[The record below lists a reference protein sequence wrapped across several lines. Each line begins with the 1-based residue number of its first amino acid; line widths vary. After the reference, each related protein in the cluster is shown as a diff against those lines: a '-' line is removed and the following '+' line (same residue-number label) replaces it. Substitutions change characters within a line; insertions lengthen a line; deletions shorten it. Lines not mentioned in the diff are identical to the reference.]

1 MQQQTFFL
9 VFGPDLTQKFLYV
22 SFFPLDILP
31 CMKNCK
37 EKSANIIYKQIT
49 DNVMMMMMVM
59 IMMKKKM
66 MMMQFY

>member
-31 CMKNCK
+31 CMKICK
-37 EKSANIIYKQIT
+37 EKSANIIYKQIMWWWY
-49 DNVMMMMMVM
+49 DDDDDDVQ
-59 IMMKKKM
+59 K
-66 MMMQFY
+66 